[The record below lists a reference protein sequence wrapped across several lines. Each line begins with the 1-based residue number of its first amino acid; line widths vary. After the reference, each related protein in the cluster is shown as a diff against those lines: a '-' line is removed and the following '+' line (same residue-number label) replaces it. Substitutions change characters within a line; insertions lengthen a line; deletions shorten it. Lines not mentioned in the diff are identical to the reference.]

1 MSNNEYHFIDRWR
14 VEGTVEEVSEI
25 IENGKDLSRWWPS
38 VYLEVEEPE
47 AGGADG
53 IGKLISL
60 RARGWLPYTLRIN
73 FRTVESR
80 SPHGFTLHA
89 TGDLEGTGVW
99 TFEQDGP
106 HVNIT
111 YDWRILANKPV
122 IRSLSF
128 LLKPIFASN
137 HHWTMRRGEES
148 LKLELKRRRAR
159 TPEEAARIPPPRGP
173 AFPYNLLKGQHRLR

>member
-38 VYLEVEEPE
+38 VYLEVEELE

-80 SPHGFTLHA
+80 SPLGFTLHA

-111 YDWRILANKPV
+111 YDWRVLANKPV
-122 IRSLSF
+122 IRALSF

-159 TPEEAARIPPPRGP
+159 TPEESARIPPPPRP
-173 AFPYNLLKGQHRLR
+173 AFPYNLLSRKQSA